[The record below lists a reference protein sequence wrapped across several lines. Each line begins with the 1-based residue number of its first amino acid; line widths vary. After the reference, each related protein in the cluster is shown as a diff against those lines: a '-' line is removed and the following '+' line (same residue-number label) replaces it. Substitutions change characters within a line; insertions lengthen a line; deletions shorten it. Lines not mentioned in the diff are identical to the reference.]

1 MNWFHFQNLKKQRI
15 AEAAVDS
22 LKQQMA
28 ELCRSETLSR
38 ARQQHDQDLTVK
50 REQHNAALLGLQQQ
64 LDASAQA
71 LKEQVSTPLVEAC
84 WDFLSLTLW
93 DAQRQCSQGR
103 LKVPGT
109 VLPRMYTHSFTL
121 FPVATGA
128 QQYKFAVKHPL

>member
-50 REQHNAALLGLQQQ
+50 REQHNAAVG
-64 LDASAQA
+64 
-71 LKEQVSTPLVEAC
+71 
-84 WDFLSLTLW
+84 
-93 DAQRQCSQGR
+93 
-103 LKVPGT
+103 KVNNF
-109 VLPRMYTHSFTL
+109 VHNIHKQN
-121 FPVATGA
+121 V
-128 QQYKFAVKHPL
+128 